1 MKFKLSIPSEL
12 SEIKLKDYQKY
23 IKIVQENEDA
33 HEFLNIKAVEIFCNI
48 KINDINAIKVA
59 DFNDILQTLNN
70 TLQQKTKLLQRFKMN
85 GVEFGFIPKLDDISM
100 GEFVDL
106 QNYLGDNNSLN
117 KAMAVMYRPITFD
130 KNGMYLI
137 EDYEGSEKYADAM
150 RDAPLN
156 VVLGANVFFYNL
168 GKELLKGTM
177 NYLAEEGQKNIQV
190 KQVLEESGD
199 GINQF
204 MQLLEDDFPN
214 LKQSL
219 N

>member
-48 KINDINAIKVA
+48 KINDINAIKVS
-59 DFNDILQTLNN
+59 DFNDILLTLNN

-177 NYLAEEGQKNIQV
+177 NYLAEEGQKNTQV

-199 GINQF
+199 GISQF
-204 MQLLEDDFPN
+204 MQLLEDDFPT